1 MTGDVKIPN
10 TSTSKPKQ
18 AYSSP
23 VLMDYGSVA
32 TLTLGG
38 SVRGSDGNTTNPC
51 NPGADSTQPPG
62 NAIACS

>member
-1 MTGDVKIPN
+1 MTGDVKIPK

-23 VLMDYGSVA
+23 VLQSYGSVA

-38 SVRGSDGNTTNPC
+38 NERGSDGQSNNVC
-51 NPGADSTQPPG
+51 NPGADTSNPG
-62 NAIACS
+62 NVITCS